1 MSWRDERRKDQAAA
15 AEQARADA
23 LAAAEVEAIRTR
35 TQVQAHQAV
44 TEQREQRRRQDAADR
59 RTAREAA
66 REQARDRRK
75 AALTGARVWASAR
88 VVDLLIYPLA
98 MVSALMAVPAMAA
111 YGQDVY
117 GNATGYALFCITEL
131 GMWAFALAVQVTRR
145 RFPERPVWALQVG
158 VWTFTTVAFAVN
170 FGHGFQGNPDL
181 ATDGGPLAGLVMG
194 VASTAG
200 VVAHQLVTAAP
211 RRSRAERDTA
221 KVARR
226 EARKLARVRRAAVR
240 AAVAEIGADGTARLV
255 FTPGRYAL
263 ARGRRLDTATDLP
276 VNVTAGPAAGDREV
290 TEATEDSDGTASTP
304 DTGSGAP
311 ARPKRTR
318 ATRRTGGRAKPGR
331 KLLADY
337 VTDARA
343 SWSPGVEITPAW
355 ARRATGCSAGLSG
368 KVARALRDEVTAAHP
383 AIARATNPAPADARD
398 AGPDLPADGRE
409 AA

>member
-1 MSWRDERRKDQAAA
+1 MSWREERRKDQAAA

-23 LAAAEVEAIRTR
+23 IAAAEADAIRTR

-44 TEQREQRRRQDAADR
+44 SEQRERQRRQDAAER
-59 RTAREAA
+59 RAAREAA
-66 REQARDRRK
+66 RDTARQRRH
-75 AALTGARVWASAR
+75 AVLVGARVWASAR

-98 MVSALMAVPAMAA
+98 VVSALMAVPAMAA
-111 YGQDVY
+111 YGREVY

-145 RFPERPVWALQVG
+145 RFPDRPVWALQVG
-158 VWTFTTVAFAVN
+158 VWTFTAVAFVVN
-170 FGHGFQGNPDL
+170 FGHGNQGNPDL

-211 RRSRAERDTA
+211 RRSRTERDA
-221 KVARR
+221 ARVARR
-226 EARKLARVRRAAVR
+226 EGRKLARVRRAAVR
-240 AAVAEIGADGTARLV
+240 AAVAEIDTDGTARLL
-255 FTPGRYAL
+255 FTPGCYELR
-263 ARGRRLDTATDLP
+263 RGRRLRTPSDLP
-276 VNVTAGPAAGDREV
+276 VNVREAGEDGARAESTSDTTVNGAGNGTVNGAA
-290 TEATEDSDGTASTP
+290 EATA
-304 DTGSGAP
+304 AP
-311 ARPKRTR
+311 ARRKPARS
-318 ATRRTGGRAKPGR
+318 ARRKSGR

-355 ARRATGCSAGLSG
+355 ARRATGCSSGLSS
-368 KVARALRDEVTAAHP
+368 KVARALREEITATHPDITPATDATEITAAGG
-383 AIARATNPAPADARD
+383 RD
-398 AGPDLPADGRE
+398 SHEDGRE